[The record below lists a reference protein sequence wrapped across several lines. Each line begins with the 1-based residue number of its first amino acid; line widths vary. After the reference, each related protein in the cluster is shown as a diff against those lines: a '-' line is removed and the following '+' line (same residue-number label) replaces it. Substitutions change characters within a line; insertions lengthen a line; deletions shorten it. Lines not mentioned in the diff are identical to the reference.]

1 LKIIDYPPSLREAAL
16 EILKIIEDVRADRV
30 KVDRRSTISLWRSRI
45 LNTQD
50 GAGASGWY
58 HGNLPSGETLPPI
71 EAAEEEESAKRRNGG
86 KS

>member
-1 LKIIDYPPSLREAAL
+1 MS
-16 EILKIIEDVRADRV
+16 
-30 KVDRRSTISLWRSRI
+30 SLWRSRI

-50 GAGASGWY
+50 VAGASGWY
-58 HGNLPSGETLPPI
+58 HENLPSGETLPPI